1 MTLASYPSQRFYK
14 CGAKQTTWPTEVA
27 LTAGSEML
35 VTKDG
40 DPALKQAYKAYLAI
54 GRIMPTGGRLG
65 AKDAVDFS
73 PEFDMNYLPGAIGSL
88 IGSLFGTTGL
98 PDPLFVVTT
107 GVNDKIDFKEGA
119 GEELHAAVASGSYTA
134 TTLCAAIKA
143 ALEAANA
150 LTFTVTFDAATKKFT
165 IAASGTFSLLWNTGA
180 NKLID
185 ISTMCGYSD
194 AEDDTGA
201 ATYLADNVAVGSA
214 YVHTFQWAN
223 EASPAFTFATTRPG
237 AVWVVP
243 ACIPMKLAFSVA
255 DGLLH
260 GAITLRGNDL
270 IATSALNTDT
280 VMNTTIT
287 PEAEA
292 DLDFVNFQ
300 EGVMWMN
307 TQAGDPLDSGDAVE
321 LSDLNADFERA
332 MDAKIVMGA
341 SQIAQPKEGNFN
353 IGLKVRFP
361 SASAANVAY
370 LASFIAMTPMKMQHT
385 FTGRQIAGTHY
396 YGLSLYY
403 PRLKF
408 TGPPDVKLADIMD
421 AGAEFIAEEA
431 ASAPNGMNYKRP
443 YLTITN
449 TRAAAYTT

>member
-1 MTLASYPSQRFYK
+1 MALETYPSQRFYK
-14 CGAKQTTWPTEVA
+14 AGAKQTTWAAGEVA
-27 LTAGSEML
+27 LGAGNEML

-54 GRIMPTGGRLG
+54 GRVMPTGGRLG

-98 PDPLFVVTT
+98 PDPLFVVGAT
-107 GVNDKIDFKEGA
+107 NNYIDFDEGA
-119 GEELHAAVASGSYTA
+119 GELSAVVASASYTA
-134 TTLCAAIKA
+134 TTLCAAMKA
-143 ALEAANA
+143 ALEDAGA
-150 LTFTVTFDAATKKFT
+150 LTYTVTFSATTKKFT
-165 IAASGTFSLLWNTGA
+165 IAAATEFSLHWNTGA
-180 NKLID
+180 HKAVD
-185 ISTMCGYSD
+185 VSTMCGYSD
-194 AEDDTGA
+194 TADDTGA
-201 ATYLADNVAVGSA
+201 ITYTADTVAIGSA

-260 GAITLRGNDL
+260 GAIILRGNDL
-270 IATSALNTDT
+270 IATSVLNTETEMDAL
-280 VMNTTIT
+280 T

-300 EGVMWMN
+300 EGVCWMN
-307 TQAGDPLDSGDAVE
+307 TQAGDALDSGDAVE

-431 ASAPNGMNYKRP
+431 ASAPLGMDYKRP
-443 YLTITN
+443 YLQITN

>member
-1 MTLASYPSQRFYK
+1 MAYQTEPSQRFYK
-14 CGAKQTTWPTEVA
+14 MGAQQTTWPTEVA
-27 LTAGSEML
+27 LTGAVEML
-35 VTKDG
+35 VTKSG
-40 DPALKQAYKAYLAI
+40 DPTLKQSYKPYLAI
-54 GRIMPTGGRLG
+54 GRVMPTGGRLG

-73 PEFDMNYLPGAIGSL
+73 PEFDMNYMPGAIGSL

-98 PDPLFVVTT
+98 PDPLFVVGAT
-107 GVNDKIDFKEGA
+107 NNKINFDEGA
-119 GEELHAAVASGSYTA
+119 AELTGTVASASYTA
-134 TTLCAAIKA
+134 TTLCAAIKT
-143 ALEAANA
+143 ALEDAGA
-150 LTFTVTFDAATKKFT
+150 LTFTVTFSATTKKFT
-165 IAASGTFSLLWNTGA
+165 IAAPTQFSLHWNTGA
-180 NKLID
+180 NKTTD

-194 AEDDTGA
+194 
-201 ATYLADNVAVGSA
+201 LADDSGAITYTADTVAIGVA

-223 EASPAFTFATTRPG
+223 FASPAFTVAQTLPG
-237 AVWVVP
+237 AAWVVP
-243 ACIPMKLAFSVA
+243 AAIPMKLALSVA

-260 GAITLRGNDL
+260 GAITLRGNDC
-270 IATSALNTDT
+270 IATSVLNTDT
-280 VMNTTIT
+280 EMAAIT

-307 TQAGDPLDSGDAVE
+307 TQAGDALDSGDAIE
-321 LSDLNADFERA
+321 LSDLNADLERA

-341 SQIAQPKEGNFN
+341 SQIAQPNEGNFN

-361 SASAANVAY
+361 SASSGNVAY
-370 LASFIAMTPMKMQHT
+370 LASFIDMTAMKMLMT
-385 FTGRQIAGTHY
+385 FTGRVIAGTHA
-396 YGLSLYY
+396 YGLSFYY

-431 ASAPNGMNYKRP
+431 AGAVNGMNYLRP

-449 TRAAAYTT
+449 TRATAYTT